1 MRPLRWSRA
10 YWALGVAYVA
20 TIIYLTLMF
29 NPPQGPDVPYADKWE
44 HFLAYGVMMGW
55 FAQLLQA
62 RSLRLKFA
70 LSFALLGGL
79 LEILQGLGGVRHAEW
94 ADFAANA
101 TGVGLGLLFTWKSGG
116 RALIALEKILATKE

>member
-1 MRPLRWSRA
+1 MTPLRWARA
-10 YWALGVAYVA
+10 YWALGIAYVA
-20 TIIYLTLMF
+20 AVITLTLMF

-44 HFLAYGVMMGW
+44 HFLAYGLMMGW

-62 RSLRLKFA
+62 RSLRLKAALGFA
-70 LSFALLGGL
+70 ALGGV

-101 TGVGLGLLFTWKSGG
+101 TGVGLGLLATWKAGG
-116 RALIALEKILATKE
+116 RALIALENSFSQTE